1 MKQTIDLIYR
11 RTATGQSLCDK
22 EGNPVRVEEILSRV
36 YRLKPGRIALVR
48 LRADD
53 GMHERLDFD
62 METLRAIQG
71 RKIKGAFSTRAG
83 QKVSIYNSSLKGPW
97 PIIGATC
104 DGIGLR
110 WDADGNPDN
119 GDPGCRLC
127 LFKETE
133 PDTAFLDSHPVDI
146 TGEAEMKTE
155 PEKEECPESDSEE
168 SRRQMGGEGQF
179 QG

>member
-71 RKIKGAFSTRAG
+71 RKIR
-83 QKVSIYNSSLKGPW
+83 GPSR
-97 PIIGATC
+97 P
-104 DGIGLR
+104 GLDR
-110 WDADGNPDN
+110 
-119 GDPGCRLC
+119 
-127 LFKETE
+127 K
-133 PDTAFLDSHPVDI
+133 
-146 TGEAEMKTE
+146 
-155 PEKEECPESDSEE
+155 
-168 SRRQMGGEGQF
+168 
-179 QG
+179 